1 LAYSDVLNSRYRPF
15 KLPST
20 PMNLRLMPCLILLS
34 ATLWSA
40 PHAVLAK
47 EPQVAVEQLLQS
59 TKSWD
64 GAVYKSYPTGQPQLT
79 VLRIKIPP
87 HTSLHWHSHPVISV
101 GYVVSGELT
110 VEKRETGERITV
122 RTGDVLPETVGT
134 VHRGFTTDSPVE
146 LIVFYAGQDGTP
158 ITVQQD

>member
-1 LAYSDVLNSRYRPF
+1 
-15 KLPST
+15 
-20 PMNLRLMPCLILLS
+20 MNLRLAPCLILLS
-34 ATLWSA
+34 VTLW
-40 PHAVLAK
+40 PGPRAVMAK

-64 GAVYKSYPTGQPQLT
+64 GTVYKGYPTGQPQVT

-101 GYVVSGELT
+101 GYIISGELT
-110 VEKRETGERITV
+110 VEKRDTKERITV
-122 RTGDVLPETVGT
+122 HAGEVLPETVGT
-134 VHRGFTTDSPVE
+134 IHRGFTTDSPVE
-146 LIVFYAGQDGTP
+146 LIVFYAGQAGTP